1 MRSILA
7 MAALAFVVLFCTGHA
22 AAAPLVHLS
31 PSASGS
37 GFLPAVSPS
46 QGTASGITDGRMFT
60 GWFGAA
66 TSPRVFSPAT
76 NIQPYMTWSTPQNV
90 GAFRVWQDAASDW
103 NRLMIDVLAPG
114 GNPTV
119 EGDWLNQYDSGTGLT
134 GVAANFQEVALS
146 AGVSTQGVRIR
157 AFTTGGDTDVGEA
170 NVFAPF
176 DGGTLSSYR
185 VFPTSIAA
193 SSSEFRPAGEAND
206 ANWYN
211 SWLSATPA
219 SNPGTDFTYDLNY
232 AGGKTLSA
240 LGITWSTQPGF
251 ANVVPAS
258 WEILIDTGSG
268 LTSFGTFSKT
278 TAQNGQDRGQYY
290 YDLGIMG
297 GVQQVRLRIPEGA
310 DRVSMTEFEAF
321 MIPEPTSAAMLLGLG
336 TFMGLRRVR
345 R

>member
-1 MRSILA
+1 

-22 AAAPLVHLS
+22 GAAPLVYHS
-31 PSASGS
+31 PSASGF
-37 GFLPAVSPS
+37 GLLPSVSLS
-46 QGTASGITDGRMFT
+46 QGTASGIADGRMFT
-60 GWFGAA
+60 GWFSGA

-76 NIQPYMTWSTPQNV
+76 NLQPYMTWSSPQTV
-90 GAFRVWQDAASDW
+90 GAFRVWQDAASNWD
-103 NRLMIDVLAPG
+103 RLMIDVLAPS

-119 EGDWLNQYDSGTGLT
+119 EGDWVNQYDSGTGLV
-134 GVAANFQEVALS
+134 GVPANFQEFAMTAV
-146 AGVSTQGVRIR
+146 VTQGVRVR

-170 NVFAPF
+170 NVFGNL
-176 DGGTLSSYR
+176 GGTLSSFR
-185 VFPTSIAA
+185 KFPTSIAA

-206 ANWYN
+206 ANWFN
-211 SWLSATPA
+211 SWLSATPG
-219 SNPGTDFTYDLNY
+219 SNPGSDFTYDLNY
-232 AGGKTLSA
+232 AGGQNLSA

-290 YDLGIMG
+290 IDLGGMIG

-321 MIPEPTSAAMLLGLG
+321 MIPEPTSAALLLGLG
-336 TFMGLRRVR
+336 AFVGLRRAR